1 MAGFILSYLSWR
13 LARYLQTDVMP
24 SKKLVSDLLLS
35 LCYIQFILVACTV
48 CVSLPDSRFDI
59 NSGKLDLCHLFCLGE
74 LFRRS
79 CVPGILDTQY
89 NAEGT
94 NPVNLCENCA
104 AGGMDKCQR
113 NTRELYYGDSGA
125 FRCLVES
132 K

>member
-1 MAGFILSYLSWR
+1 MF
-13 LARYLQTDVMP
+13 
-24 SKKLVSDLLLS
+24 LL
-35 LCYIQFILVACTV
+35 F
-48 CVSLPDSRFDI
+48 
-59 NSGKLDLCHLFCLGE
+59 LGE

-89 NAEGT
+89 NAAGT

-132 K
+132 KSEQRQHIRTKAAHKDKGSAWES